1 MATMTRRKLPRR
13 LGLKGLLLYVLPLPL
28 LFKAIGGLW
37 GGEFA
42 TLVGNAIPYAVFVL
56 GAIVARR
63 GLERELHYLE
73 RPFALSPPPPLKALA
88 AGLIGLAT
96 GLAAWLAA
104 GYDPF
109 IAAAFAVGAAT
120 GMVLYYGPDPKK
132 RTLAVGDHGVDHEE
146 LSTALADGYRKL
158 DGISAAR
165 GRLPSREFQ
174 DRLGVIL
181 DRSEAILKE
190 IEADPADLRRARK
203 FLNVYLDGVL
213 GVTNKYI
220 EAHPKS
226 QSFELEQNYR
236 AMLVDMEAVCKE
248 QHEKLVRNEA
258 FDLDV
263 QIEVLS
269 TRLKREG
276 VV

>member
-1 MATMTRRKLPRR
+1 MPAIAGRKLPRR
-13 LGLKGLLLYVLPLPL
+13 LGLRGLLLYLLPLPL
-28 LFKAIGGLW
+28 LLKAIGGLW

-42 TLVGNAIPYAVFVL
+42 TLVGNAIPYAMFVL
-56 GAIVARR
+56 GALVARR
-63 GLERELHYLE
+63 GLERELRYLE
-73 RPFALSPPPPLKALA
+73 RPLALSPPPPLKALA
-88 AGLIGLAT
+88 AGLIGSAT
-96 GLAAWLAA
+96 GLAAWWAA
-104 GYDPF
+104 GHDVL
-109 IAAAFAVGAAT
+109 IAAAFAVAAAA
-120 GMVLYYGPDPKK
+120 GMALYYGLDPK
-132 RTLAVGDHGVDHEE
+132 RRALAAGDHGVDHQE
-146 LSTALADGYRKL
+146 LSTALATAYRKL
-158 DGISAAR
+158 DGIGEAR
-165 GRLPSREFQ
+165 RRLPSREFQ

-220 EAHPKS
+220 EAHPKA

-236 AMLVDMEAVCKE
+236 AMLIDMETVCKE
-248 QHEKLVRNEA
+248 QHEKLIQNET

-276 VV
+276 VI